1 MIPCTI
7 VKNEEFSYKSQTIF
21 ILDFKQY
28 LWETAVGASLKL
40 QQLLILLTPACFFW
54 LGDAP
59 VDAVNDWEC
68 C

>member
-7 VKNEEFSYKSQTIF
+7 VKNEEFSYKSQTIV
-21 ILDFKQY
+21 ILDFIQY

-54 LGDAP
+54 LGDAC